1 MSHGLLKALLVAI
14 KGVMGCGG
22 GVGLGHHKRDN
33 IMLDLG
39 MSLFT
44 DHAVFLIFF
53 KRGGGSNPCSEKIQI
68 SKRHFNIKLT

>member
-33 IMLDLG
+33 TMLDLG

-44 DHAVFLIFF
+44 DHAVFFVDIFQ
-53 KRGGGSNPCSEKIQI
+53 KGGRGQTHVQKKYRFRKGI
-68 SKRHFNIKLT
+68 LT

>member
-53 KRGGGSNPCSEKIQI
+53 KRGGGQRRFE
-68 SKRHFNIKLT
+68 IKTA

>member
-33 IMLDLG
+33 IMVDLG

-53 KRGGGSNPCSEKIQI
+53 KRGGVKPMFRKNTDTKA
-68 SKRHFNIKLT
+68 F